1 MMLGS
6 SSVSRLAARVA
17 SSLLCLGLLAAP
29 SLASAETKLAVID
42 LRRALADTE
51 DGLRMKSKLQELMDT
66 RQHEYEVKEKE
77 VAKAKEDLERLA
89 KDGKTAEADLR
100 KRYATLEKQAFD
112 LQNQGLGIRREV
124 TQREN
129 EMMVPILDKL
139 NRIVRQIA
147 TQDGYDAVVSRDALP
162 YFRGDL
168 EITDRVIQTYNAA
181 NPAPA
186 DEKKPAKKDA
196 KATPAAKPEA
206 AAPKAPVAKPA
217 KPKK

>member
-1 MMLGS
+1 MMLGTS
-6 SSVSRLAARVA
+6 SGSRFAARVA
-17 SSLLCLGLLAAP
+17 STLLCLGLLAAP
-29 SLASAETKLAVID
+29 SLASAQSKLAVID

-51 DGLRMKSKLQELMDT
+51 DGLRMKSKLQELMYT
-66 RQHEYEVKEKE
+66 RQHEYEAKEKE

-89 KDGKTAEADLR
+89 KDGKTPEAELR

-129 EMMVPILDKL
+129 EMMVPLLDKL
-139 NRIVRQIA
+139 NRLVRQIA

-168 EITDRVIQTYNAA
+168 EITDRVIQMYNAA
-181 NPAPA
+181 NPVPA

-196 KATPAAKPEA
+196 KAPAAKPDA
-206 AAPKAPVAKPA
+206 AAPKSPAAKPA
-217 KPKK
+217 KPAK